1 MSSLKG
7 CASAA
12 AEKSSS
18 GRRRKIRVESAPSE
32 SADGRKVE
40 LGPLTDLVGY
50 RLRKAQL
57 WAFQLFMASLGDSG
71 ITPGRFSLL
80 AVIQKNPGLNQAAL
94 AEAVDVDRSTMVA
107 MIDKLEAE
115 GWVRRKTSARDRRS
129 YAIHLTKAGRNI
141 LDESWPQVLAFEDR
155 VSRSLSKP
163 ERQEL
168 LRLLSRLTD
177 G

>member
-7 CASAA
+7 CGSAA
-12 AEKSSS
+12 AEKSPSV
-18 GRRRKIRVESAPSE
+18 RRGKSPCEAAPKDPAEASNV
-32 SADGRKVE
+32 R
-40 LGPLTDLVGY
+40 LGPLAGLVGY

-71 ITPGRFSLL
+71 ITPGRFGLL
-80 AVIQKNPGLNQAAL
+80 AVIQENPGLNQAAL

-115 GWVRRKTSARDRRS
+115 GWVRRKTSTRDRRS
-129 YAIHLTKAGRNI
+129 YAIHLTKSGRMI
-141 LDESWPQVLAFEDR
+141 LEESWPQVLAFEEMVCKD
-155 VSRSLSKP
+155 LSET
-163 ERQEL
+163 ERREL

>member
-12 AEKSSS
+12 AERSAS
-18 GRRRKIRVESAPSE
+18 GRRRKTSVAAAGKEK
-32 SADGRKVE
+32 ADGPNVR

-57 WAFQLFMASLGDSG
+57 WAFQLFMSSLGDSG
-71 ITPGRFSLL
+71 ITPGRFGLL
-80 AVIQKNPGLNQAAL
+80 AVIQENPGLNQAAL

-115 GWVRRKTSARDRRS
+115 GWVRRRTSNRDRRS
-129 YAIHLTKAGRNI
+129 YAIHLTKAGRTV
-141 LDESWPQVLAFEDR
+141 LEQSWPEVLAFEEKICR
-155 VSRSLSKP
+155 GLSKP